1 MNPKLGRG
9 LASMDPRKVSRT
21 PHGIAG
27 ARGVIMPVK
36 KAKDIKYTLKRL
48 WNLFKNEKK
57 QLIVTFLMIMTSGL
71 LGLMVPFLIGKAVD
85 AMFLGKSLVDFKN
98 LKIIV
103 LTLLAIYILDNLLVF
118 LQEYLVAG
126 ISQRLVFNLREDL
139 FKKLQ
144 LLPIIFFDK
153 NPHGEIMSRLS
164 NDIDNISTTIS
175 QTTVQF
181 MSSAVNILGSLV
193 MMLYLSPLMTLASMV
208 TIPLVYL
215 LTRVIANKTRT
226 LFREQQ
232 KTLGTLNAHIEETI
246 GGIHVIK
253 AFNNEEKVINEFI
266 EQNNILRDVGVKAQI
281 WSGFIMPIM
290 NVINNFGFGVIAIV
304 GGTMAVR
311 GMISVGVIASF
322 ISYSK
327 QFTRPLNELANT
339 FNTLQSGIAG
349 AERVFEILD
358 EEEMRKDEINAIA
371 KENIKGDVEFKH
383 VTFEY
388 KKGEPVLKDISF
400 KVKHGT
406 NIALVGPTGAGKTTI
421 VNILTGFY
429 EIPSGEILIDG
440 INIRDYKKDNLRKI
454 FGMVLQDT
462 YLFSGSI
469 KENIKYG
476 NLEATDDEIKK
487 AAQLARADD
496 FISKLPNGYDTILN
510 EGGTN
515 LSQGQR
521 QLLAISRAV
530 LSNPSILILDEA
542 TSSVDTRTELKIQE
556 AMVNLMENR
565 TTFIIAHRLSTIK
578 DADIIMVIDHGQIVE
593 AGNHD
598 QLIERKGHYY
608 NLHMSQFANL
618 EG

>member
-1 MNPKLGRG
+1 
-9 LASMDPRKVSRT
+9 MDPRQRHSRG
-21 PHGIAG
+21 PAGISG
-27 ARGVIMPVK
+27 TKGVRIPPK
-36 KAKDIKYTLKRL
+36 KAKNIKYTLERL
-48 WNLFKNEKK
+48 LGLFKSEKK
-57 QLIVTFLMIMTSGL
+57 QLIITFLMIMLSAIL
-71 LGLMVPFLIGKAVD
+71 ALMVPFLIGKAVD
-85 AMFLGKSLVDFKN
+85 TMFLGKSLVDFDS
-98 LKIIV
+98 LKII
-103 LTLLAIYILDNLLVF
+103 LITLLSIYIIDNLLVL

-164 NDIDNISTTIS
+164 NDIDNISITIS

-181 MSSAVNILGSLV
+181 MSSAVSVLGSLI
-193 MMLYLSPLMTLASMV
+193 MMLYLSPLMTLASMI
-208 TIPLVYL
+208 TLPLVYI
-215 LTRVIANKTRT
+215 LTRVIAKKTRV

-232 KTLGTLNAHIEETI
+232 ETLGHLNAHIEETI
-246 GGIHVIK
+246 GGIPVIK
-253 AFNNEEKVINEFI
+253 AFNNEKKVIDEFI
-266 EQNNILRDVGVKAQI
+266 AYNDVLRDVGLKAQI

-304 GGTMAVR
+304 GGTMAVK

-349 AERVFEILD
+349 AERVFELLD
-358 EEEMRKDEINAIA
+358 EEEVRKDKNDAIE
-371 KENIKGDVEFKH
+371 KENITGEVEFKN
-383 VTFEY
+383 VSFEY
-388 KKGEPVLKDISF
+388 KKGEPVLRNISF
-400 KVKHGT
+400 KVKPGT

-421 VNILTGFY
+421 ANILTGFY

-440 INIRDYKKDNLRKI
+440 INITDYKKDNLRKI
-454 FGMVLQDT
+454 FGIVLQDT

-469 KENIKYG
+469 MENIKYG
-476 NLEATDDEIKK
+476 RLEATDEEIKE
-487 AAQLARADD
+487 AARLARVDD
-496 FISKLPNGYDTILN
+496 FIMKLPNGYNTILN

-521 QLLAISRAV
+521 QLLAISRAI

-556 AMVNLMENR
+556 AMVDLMEDR

-578 DADIIMVIDHGQIVE
+578 DADIIIFIDKGQIVE
-593 AGNHD
+593 SGNHD

-608 NLHMSQFANL
+608 NLYMSQFANL
-618 EG
+618 ER